1 MSTLYAKITKDFT
14 DNGKGLG
21 SNGLL
26 EILITSENGRTSI
39 AKINVFNDKKNT
51 QILTTFQP
59 LECQQFE
66 TNSKGKAIAIKTQ
79 TIRYCTAYDS
89 GKVKAKAK

>member
-26 EILITSENGRTSI
+26 EILITSENGRNNI
-39 AKINVFNDKKNT
+39 AKINVFNDKKNL

-59 LECQQFE
+59 LGCQQFE
-66 TNSKGKAIAIKTQ
+66 TIKGKAVAIKTH

-89 GKVKAKAK
+89 GKVKAKDE